1 MSQIQKVPT
10 LNELLSETEATL
22 KENQLTVLLNTAPPA
37 AWVKEQ
43 PMAKTAY
50 LPIDKVQYLL
60 TKIYGKWWVEV
71 INTQVFA
78 NSVTVTVRLFVRN
91 PLTGETE
98 HNDGVGAAPIQ
109 TDKGKGAMDWNFAK
123 ADGVQK
129 ALPAAKAYA
138 IKDAAEEFGKIFGRD
153 LNRKDTFNDYT
164 SMLKPDANVLAE
176 MLNAKRNEMTPEEI
190 ENAERI
196 INNNEV
202 NSFSKLFKN
211 LSK

>member
-1 MSQIQKVPT
+1 MTQIQKVPT
-10 LNELLSETEATL
+10 LNELLSETEASL
-22 KENQLTVLLNTAPPA
+22 KENQLTVLLNTAPPT

-176 MLNAKRNEMTPEEI
+176 MLEAKRNEMTPEEI

-202 NSFSKLFKN
+202 NSFSKLFKA

>member
-10 LNELLSETEATL
+10 LNELLSETEASL

-176 MLNAKRNEMTPEEI
+176 MLEAKRNEMTPEEI

>member
-1 MSQIQKVPT
+1 VCS
-10 LNELLSETEATL
+10 SDL
-22 KENQLTVLLNTAPPA
+22 K
-37 AWVKEQ
+37 K
-43 PMAKTAY
+43 
-50 LPIDKVQYLL
+50 KVQYLL

-71 INTQVFA
+71 LNTQVFA
-78 NSVTVTVRLFVRN
+78 NSVSVTVRLFVRN

-123 ADGVQK
+123 ANGVQI
-129 ALPAAKAYA
+129 AIPAAKAYA

-153 LNRKDTFNDYT
+153 LNRKDSFADYM
-164 SMLKPDANVLAE
+164 SILKPDLDTLISLLAANR
-176 MLNAKRNEMTPEEI
+176 AKLTPDEI

-202 NSFSKLFKN
+202 NSFSKLFKI

>member
-10 LNELLSETEATL
+10 LNELLSETEASL

-153 LNRKDTFNDYT
+153 LNRNDTFNDYT

-176 MLNAKRNEMTPEEI
+176 MLEAKRNEMTPEEI

-202 NSFSKLFKN
+202 NSFSKLFKA

>member
-1 MSQIQKVPT
+1 MTKLPT
-10 LNELLSETEATL
+10 LSEILDETQLSL
-22 KENQLTVLLNTAPPA
+22 QQNKLTVLLNNAPPQT
-37 AWVKEQ
+37 WLKEH
-43 PMAKTAY
+43 PMSKTVY

-71 INTQVFA
+71 LNTQVFA
-78 NSVTVTVRLFVRN
+78 NSVSVTVRLFVRN

-123 ADGVQK
+123 ANGVQI
-129 ALPAAKAYA
+129 AIPAAKAYA

-153 LNRKDTFNDYT
+153 LNRKDSFADYM
-164 SMLKPDANVLAE
+164 SILKPDLDTLTSLLAANR
-176 MLNAKRNEMTPEEI
+176 AKLTPDEI

-196 INNNEV
+196 IKNNEV
-202 NSFSKLFKN
+202 NSFSKLFKI

>member
-1 MSQIQKVPT
+1 
-10 LNELLSETEATL
+10 
-22 KENQLTVLLNTAPPA
+22 
-37 AWVKEQ
+37 
-43 PMAKTAY
+43 
-50 LPIDKVQYLL
+50 
-60 TKIYGKWWVEV
+60 
-71 INTQVFA
+71 
-78 NSVTVTVRLFVRN
+78 
-91 PLTGETE
+91 
-98 HNDGVGAAPIQ
+98 
-109 TDKGKGAMDWNFAK
+109 MDWNFAK

-176 MLNAKRNEMTPEEI
+176 MLEAKRNEMTPEEI

-202 NSFSKLFKN
+202 NSFSKLFKA

>member
-1 MSQIQKVPT
+1 MTKLPT
-10 LNELLSETEATL
+10 LSEILDETQLSL
-22 KENQLTVLLNTAPPA
+22 QQNKLTVLLNNAPPQS
-37 AWVKEQ
+37 WLKEQ
-43 PMAKTAY
+43 PMSKTVY

-71 INTQVFA
+71 LNTQVFA
-78 NSVTVTVRLFVRN
+78 NSVSVTVRLFVRN

-123 ADGVQK
+123 ANGVQI
-129 ALPAAKAYA
+129 AIPAAKAYA

-153 LNRKDTFNDYT
+153 LNRKDSFADYM
-164 SMLKPDANVLAE
+164 SILKPDLDTLTSLLAANR
-176 MLNAKRNEMTPEEI
+176 AKLSPDEI

-202 NSFSKLFKN
+202 NSFSKLFKI

>member
-176 MLNAKRNEMTPEEI
+176 MLEAKRNEMTPEEI

-202 NSFSKLFKN
+202 NSFSKLFKA

>member
-1 MSQIQKVPT
+1 MTNIQKVPT
-10 LNELLSETEATL
+10 LNELLSETEASL

-43 PMAKTAY
+43 PMARTSY

-71 INTQVFA
+71 INSQVFA

-91 PLTGETE
+91 PLTNEIE

-109 TDKGKGAMDWNFAK
+109 TDKGKGAMDWNYAK

-202 NSFSKLFKN
+202 NSFSKLFKS

>member
-22 KENQLTVLLNTAPPA
+22 KENQLTVLLNTAPPS
-37 AWVKEQ
+37 AWVKGE

-176 MLNAKRNEMTPEEI
+176 MLEAKRNEMTPEEI

-202 NSFSKLFKN
+202 NSFSKLFKA

>member
-176 MLNAKRNEMTPEEI
+176 MLEAKRNEMTPEEI